1 MQRAKTKGGLA
12 EHPEKER
19 IERCRDQRQR
29 EGLLKIQRRREW
41 KGEMQKAAAGFVFR
55 NATLGLWLKHF
66 LFILFF
72 LVLAWLNR
80 FGSVQS
86 VSDFRNRNRT
96 EPELFCDF
104 LIG

>member
-1 MQRAKTKGGLA
+1 
-12 EHPEKER
+12 
-19 IERCRDQRQR
+19 
-29 EGLLKIQRRREW
+29 
-41 KGEMQKAAAGFVFR
+41 MQKAAAGFVFR

-86 VSDFRNRNRT
+86 VSDFRNRT
-96 EPELFCDF
+96 KPELFCDF

>member
-12 EHPEKER
+12 EDPEKKR

-86 VSDFRNRNRT
+86 VSDFRNRT
-96 EPELFCDF
+96 KPELFCDF